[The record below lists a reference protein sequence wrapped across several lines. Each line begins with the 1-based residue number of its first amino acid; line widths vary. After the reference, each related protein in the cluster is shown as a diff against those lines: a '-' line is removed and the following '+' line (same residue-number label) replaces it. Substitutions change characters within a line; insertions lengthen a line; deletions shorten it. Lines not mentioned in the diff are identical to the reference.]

1 MMNQNLWG
9 GQPLPPPLLP
19 REFAPQVASCS
30 SGCPPS
36 IFGTLPFR
44 QGMLVRTRLFF
55 VWSRALLRRE
65 TDGIGEHGVF
75 TACLLVG
82 GGRDTSY
89 PRCQP
94 IVRLASAV
102 MGVVGGGDGGNGMVD
117 EVGVDCLLVGT
128 TKAPCDQLPK
138 Q

>member
-1 MMNQNLWG
+1 M
-9 GQPLPPPLLP
+9 
-19 REFAPQVASCS
+19 
-30 SGCPPS
+30 
-36 IFGTLPFR
+36 
-44 QGMLVRTRLFF
+44 
-55 VWSRALLRRE
+55 ALGN
-65 TDGIGEHGVF
+65 TACF

-102 MGVVGGGDGGNGMVD
+102 MEVVGGDGGNGMVD
-117 EVGVDCLLVGT
+117 EVGFDCLLVGA